1 VDSKKR
7 ELIQA
12 VSDNR
17 DALVVQYLTS
27 LITLLTDEARKK
39 SDEASDTEV
48 YRNQGEIRAYK
59 QLLNIFT
66 RPIPPQ

>member
-1 VDSKKR
+1 MDSKKR

-12 VSDNR
+12 IAENR
-17 DALVVQYLTS
+17 DALVIQYLTA

-39 SDEASDTEV
+39 SDEASDVEV

-59 QLLNIFT
+59 QLLNTLT
-66 RPIPPQ
+66 RPIPPS